1 MNDNQFKY
9 TNAVIVFPL
18 LFVVIVWFVFWL
30 QIKYDFDFDQNGIL
44 PRTFS
49 GLQGVLFSPFI
60 HADIQHVYNN
70 SVPLLILVAALRFFY
85 PKQSLAVMGFGILF
99 SGFITWLIGRPSYH
113 IGASGFIYV
122 LVSFIFFKGI
132 QTQYYRL
139 VALSLAVVVVYGG
152 LVWYIFPNVEER
164 ISWEGHLAGLI
175 TGFVLSLIYK
185 APEYQKIIK
194 YDWEHPDFNPQED
207 KFMQRFDENGNFV
220 NLPVEAFEVAP
231 DSYFQ
236 SNVPVDYTFVENPK
250 QESEKES

>member
-1 MNDNQFKY
+1 MIDNQFKY

-30 QIKYDFDFDQNGIL
+30 QIKYDFDFDQNGIF

-194 YDWEHPDFNPQED
+194 YDWEHPDFNPQDD

-236 SNVPVDYTFVENPK
+236 SNVPVDYTVVENPK